1 MIDYGEAIKNIF
13 KNKKRNTD
21 NSTLNPKSSIKS
33 QENTSSRI
41 KQTEINENLYKKESK
56 TNNKNNINNNSK
68 ELRIINDDDD
78 LKNINIDYKKFDL
91 NDDGLIFKLKK
102 ELKEKNGNSF
112 ININESK
119 EKNFSNNKKIKNKKK
134 ELIKKSNNENGANEN
149 LLLNENDSNFNLN
162 SFQNNIKYQIK
173 NNLISLKK
181 KNSKIKNHFEQYNTK
196 NLAYNAIKNYSNCKP
211 KEKDFLSRMEFYSV
225 KKHIKPNL
233 IDLIVK
239 DSTPKIRES
248 DKIITFNRLIED
260 ANRRLENKNNIYIN
274 DNVYYDNS
282 LNKKINEKK
291 KKKFNQIEF
300 ENKYKENITERLQ
313 KKEIK
318 LELLRQQKNKENKAK
333 EDIIVKQM
341 KKRNKR
347 ASKKEIERISNRLY
361 NESSNRI
368 KKHIYNSLNEI
379 EENLQ
384 NNLNEIQNQN
394 ENDNKRKINISPKRK
409 FGHNNLILKNDST
422 NKLIRKKKYNRTHNY
437 SNNNYSIN
445 SFNFSKPKTYRKV
458 PISYKQQ
465 FIKKMKKN
473 VSLDDNSNLINDNK
487 NNKNKIVPYY
497 TAEKMI
503 DNFFNNK

>member
-102 ELKEKNGNSF
+102 ELKEKTGNSF

-181 KNSKIKNHFEQYNTK
+181 KNSKIKNHFEQYNTE

-225 KKHIKPNL
+225 KKHIKQNL

-291 KKKFNQIEF
+291 KKKI
-300 ENKYKENITERLQ
+300 
-313 KKEIK
+313 
-318 LELLRQQKNKENKAK
+318 
-333 EDIIVKQM
+333 
-341 KKRNKR
+341 
-347 ASKKEIERISNRLY
+347 
-361 NESSNRI
+361 
-368 KKHIYNSLNEI
+368 
-379 EENLQ
+379 
-384 NNLNEIQNQN
+384 
-394 ENDNKRKINISPKRK
+394 
-409 FGHNNLILKNDST
+409 
-422 NKLIRKKKYNRTHNY
+422 
-437 SNNNYSIN
+437 
-445 SFNFSKPKTYRKV
+445 
-458 PISYKQQ
+458 
-465 FIKKMKKN
+465 
-473 VSLDDNSNLINDNK
+473 
-487 NNKNKIVPYY
+487 
-497 TAEKMI
+497 
-503 DNFFNNK
+503 